1 MNFSKHFYKHFKKKC
16 SLDKTNSGNKTMSYI
31 FLNSWHIYCYP
42 DHIYLSFSYQKV
54 SLSYRSYFS
63 FSHFSRAITHRWNLK
78 KMKIRIFNVK
88 LLLFWSY
95 MITFTLSQNST
106 KAYMTVS
113 TVSYTGPSKYNSK
126 IDRQRLHV
134 ATGIA
139 QFLLALKRT
148 RGCIMTLDGSVEEYL
163 SFKQNRKPAA
173 PTYYEYPVP
182 QEKDDSRI

>member
-1 MNFSKHFYKHFKKKC
+1 M
-16 SLDKTNSGNKTMSYI
+16 
-31 FLNSWHIYCYP
+31 
-42 DHIYLSFSYQKV
+42 

-148 RGCIMTLDGSVEEYL
+148 RGCIMSYSCITCRSSKTEN
-163 SFKQNRKPAA
+163 QPH
-173 PTYYEYPVP
+173 PHIYEYPVP

>member
-1 MNFSKHFYKHFKKKC
+1 
-16 SLDKTNSGNKTMSYI
+16 
-31 FLNSWHIYCYP
+31 
-42 DHIYLSFSYQKV
+42 
-54 SLSYRSYFS
+54 
-63 FSHFSRAITHRWNLK
+63 
-78 KMKIRIFNVK
+78 
-88 LLLFWSY
+88 

-148 RGCIMTLDGSVEEYL
+148 RGCIMTLKVVWKNTCRSSKTEN
-163 SFKQNRKPAA
+163 QPH
-173 PTYYEYPVP
+173 PHIYEYPVP